1 MLIIMLPPVFV
12 PLTNWGLRLLRRPPL
27 EMRLTYPGMVGM
39 FGLRLFGHLLLG
51 ISFVL
56 FVYGLQPVTR
66 TMLIPL
72 ASAYVGAWLI
82 GVLAIFVPAGIGV
95 REGALYWLL
104 GGQFPLLP
112 VATVALGFR
121 LVISGRDLLVALYGR
136 QSARSAAPKDQAP
149 LPESITHE

>member
-1 MLIIMLPPVFV
+1 
-12 PLTNWGLRLLRRPPL
+12 
-27 EMRLTYPGMVGM
+27 
-39 FGLRLFGHLLLG
+39 
-51 ISFVL
+51 
-56 FVYGLQPVTR
+56 VYGLHPVTR
-66 TMLIPL
+66 TMVVPL
-72 ASAYVGAWLI
+72 ACAYVGAWLI

-136 QSARSAAPKDQAP
+136 QSARSAVSQDQAP